1 MVQTRRR
8 QKPKAKVSTAHYVG
22 YVEDDESVEAIMKK
36 FEELER
42 IQSQFAHKTPDSLAE
57 TTTTAPEAN
66 SSQAAEPTATDDAM
80 DVTSAAAGM
89 SEGTMAML
97 SPSGTTI
104 VMGLAQGDA
113 APPPLTQEQLEEVF
127 KQTSSFTL
135 KSANMSIED
144 CEDPEWWRVEMADGA
159 TNEFYE
165 EDDYIAIDDSFW
177 DEEFGTVPKKRG
189 RRVAAP
195 REREPRRPRHDKE
208 SIIQRYRVMQVKLQD
223 KHGNH
228 FFIRKRV
235 STVDP
240 SLPTY
245 VRIPAAP
252 IPRSWVFQ
260 IQERIDQIVTSPSTR
275 QIDASVLQMDLLS
288 LGQAFQAV
296 YMDPPLLLPGEAPSP
311 HKVTLEQLARLP
323 IGDLTPNGFL
333 FIWVEKELLPDIIR
347 IAMAWKFKYVENF
360 CWIKKRVNNQIACLP
375 SAYFRKSKL
384 TLLIF
389 RKEGEIDI
397 RHQRSPDS
405 LFDFI
410 KPNEPGTLTERKPQ
424 FVYQL
429 IETLLPGAMPT
440 AENPLP
446 DRLLEL

>member
-22 YVEDDESVEAIMKK
+22 YVEDEESVEAIMKK

-42 IQSQFAHKTPDSLAE
+42 IQSQIAHRVPDTVAE
-57 TTTTAPEAN
+57 TSATAMEAS
-66 SSQAAEPTATDDAM
+66 SSQATEPTVLGDAM
-80 DVTSAAAGM
+80 DMTNTEADADIDGQ
-89 SEGTMAML
+89 GKDTTAML
-97 SPSGTTI
+97 PPSGTTI
-104 VMGLAQGDA
+104 IMGLVQSDA
-113 APPPLTQEQLEEVF
+113 APAPLTQEQLEEVF
-127 KQTSSFTL
+127 KQTSGFTL
-135 KSANMSIED
+135 KSASMSMED
-144 CEDPEWWRVEMADGA
+144 YEDPEWWRIEMADGA

-177 DEEFGTVPKKRG
+177 DEEFGTAPKKRG
-189 RRVAAP
+189 RRVAVP

-260 IQERIDQIVTSPSTR
+260 IQERIDQMMALPSTR
-275 QIDASVLQMDLLS
+275 QIATDVLQTDLLS
-288 LGQAFQAV
+288 LGKRFQAV
-296 YMDPPLLLPGEAPSP
+296 YMDPPLLLPGEAPAP
-311 HKVTLEQLARLP
+311 HKITLEQLATLP

-347 IAMAWKFKYVENF
+347 IAEAWKFKYVENF

-389 RKEGEIDI
+389 RKVHNALAINSKFSVWSVGEIDI

-410 KPNEPGTLTERKPQ
+410 KPTEP
-424 FVYQL
+424 
-429 IETLLPGAMPT
+429 
-440 AENPLP
+440 
-446 DRLLEL
+446 